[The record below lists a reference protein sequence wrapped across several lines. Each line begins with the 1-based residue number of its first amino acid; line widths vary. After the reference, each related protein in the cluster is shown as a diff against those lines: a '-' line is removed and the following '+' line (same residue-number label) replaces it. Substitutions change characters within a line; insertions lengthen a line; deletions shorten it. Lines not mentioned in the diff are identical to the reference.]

1 MVRCSLTSGR
11 AVSLAVI
18 AILAVAAV
26 AAVADAREITAARV
40 TSPPVIDGR
49 LDDPCWVQ
57 AVPSSDFRNLRAE
70 LAPAT
75 QQTIVRLCYDAR
87 MLYVAIDCLEDDV
100 AGISAAIA
108 QRDAPDIPE
117 EDDCVAIALDTF
129 RDSRSSYAFLVSALG
144 TKRDVHA
151 SECGRSRDVG
161 WNAVWDVAVAT
172 LSDRWTAELAIPF
185 SALRWAAGDSMVWGV
200 DFARVEMP
208 HREYSLWNG
217 TQGEFLDPTGFG
229 TLLGL
234 SGIER
239 GAGLELLPF
248 ILGKYDTSGLYDY
261 PFEPGDADRSVH
273 GDAGLDV
280 EYAPT
285 AYVTVNGTV
294 NPDFAQIEADP
305 NQINLG
311 GNEIWLEE
319 RRPFFSENADLFQ
332 MPLRLLYTR
341 RMEDIVAGGKVT
353 GKTGAASFA
362 ALYVRSNDLPR
373 DEYGD
378 ALTDSTGQELA
389 PEASD
394 YAAFVYRQ
402 DLFGSATAGA
412 YAATRE
418 RENGYS
424 RVGAVMAG
432 ASPVQCMRV
441 NAIAART
448 YDSGD
453 LGDDEA
459 YALSW
464 SYDSPGT
471 NSEGTVQYVGDSF
484 APEVG
489 FVPANSR
496 GTLGGEGHL
505 WKRLTTDAAW
515 LEEVEFCGWA
525 GRYDTPD
532 GPVQTSWAGGETAF
546 HLPIG
551 CVVGLEYNNSYNVR
565 DYADYPRASV
575 MSLYVYTGRDSWSGV
590 VASAEFGDFHHSDY
604 LELHAGARVQ
614 PVRKLTIETDVRGVT
629 LREYEDLDW
638 WVGELR
644 ANYMFSPTLFLRT
657 LLLSEHVREGVS
669 GSRDDENDRHDLG
682 LLCGWEFRPGSMFYI
697 AYNQAR
703 ERENGADRLLDPT
716 VVLKVSHLISL

>member
-1 MVRCSLTSGR
+1 MRCSRTYGR
-11 AVSLAVI
+11 AAWLAAAAAL
-18 AILAVAAV
+18 AITAAGS
-26 AAVADAREITAARV
+26 AADAREITAARV
-40 TSPPVIDGR
+40 ASPPVIDGR
-49 LDDPCWVQ
+49 LDDPCW
-57 AVPSSDFRNLRAE
+57 AEAAGSSDFRNFRDGLR
-70 LAPAT
+70 PAT
-75 QQTIVRLCYDAR
+75 QQTVVRLCYDAGT
-87 MLYVAIDCLEDDV
+87 LYVALDCLEDDV

-108 QRDAPDIPE
+108 QRDASDIAE

-129 RDSRSSYAFLVSALG
+129 RDKRSSYAFLVSALG

-161 WNAVWDVAVAT
+161 WDAVWDVAVAT
-172 LSDRWTAELAIPF
+172 LSDRWTAEIAIPF
-185 SALRWAAGDSMVWGV
+185 SALRWAAGDSLVWGV

-208 HREYSLWNG
+208 HREYSLWSG
-217 TQGEFLDPTGFG
+217 TQGEFMDPTGFG
-229 TLLGL
+229 TLRGL

-248 ILGKYDTSGLYDY
+248 VLGKYDTFGLYDY
-261 PFEPGDADRSVH
+261 PFEPADADWSVH
-273 GDAGLDV
+273 GDVGLDV
-280 EYAPT
+280 KYAPT
-285 AYVTVNGTV
+285 AYVTVNATV

-311 GNEIWLEE
+311 GDEIRLEE

-341 RMEDIVAGGKVT
+341 TMEDIVLGGKVT
-353 GKTGAASFA
+353 GKAGAGSFG

-378 ALTDSTGQELA
+378 ALTDSAGQELA
-389 PEASD
+389 PEAAD

-418 RENGYS
+418 REDGHS

-432 ASPVQCMRV
+432 ASPFHCMRL

-448 YDSGD
+448 SDSGD
-453 LGDDEA
+453 LGEDEA
-459 YALSW
+459 YALQW

-471 NSEGTVQYVGDSF
+471 NSEGTLQYIGDSF

-489 FVPANSR
+489 FVPADNR

-505 WKRLTTDAAW
+505 WKRLTADATW
-515 LEEVEFCGWA
+515 LEEVELCGWA
-525 GRYDTPD
+525 GRFDKPD
-532 GPVQTSWAGGETAF
+532 GPVQLSWAGGEAAF

-551 CVVGLEYNNSYNVR
+551 CVVGFEYNRAYNVR
-565 DYADYPRASV
+565 DYADHPRT
-575 MSLYVYTGRDSWSGV
+575 SLVSAYFYTGRNSWSGV
-590 VASAEFGDFHHSDY
+590 VASAEMGDFHHSDY

-614 PVRKLTIETDVRGVT
+614 PLRKLTIETDVRGVT
-629 LREYEDLDW
+629 LREHEDLDW

-644 ANYMFSPTLFLRT
+644 ANYMLSPALFLRA
-657 LLLSEHVREGVS
+657 LLLSEHVRESVS
-669 GSRDDENDRHDLG
+669 GSRADDESDRHDLG
-682 LLCGWEFRPGSMFYI
+682 VLCGWEFSPGSMLYL

-703 ERENGADRLLDPT
+703 EREDGEDRALDPT
-716 VVLKVSHLISL
+716 IVLKVSHLMGL

>member
-1 MVRCSLTSGR
+1 MRCSRTYGR
-11 AVSLAVI
+11 VASLAAVV
-18 AILAVAAV
+18 ALAVAV
-26 AAVADAREITAARV
+26 VTAVADAREITAARA

-49 LDDPCWVQ
+49 LDDPCWAE
-57 AVPSSDFRNLRAE
+57 AVPSSDFRNFRDE
-70 LAPAT
+70 LKSAT
-75 QQTIVRLCYDAR
+75 QQTIVRLCYDAGT
-87 MLYVAIDCLEDDV
+87 LYVAIDCLEDDV
-100 AGISAAIA
+100 AGISAAVA
-108 QRDAPDIPE
+108 QRDASDIAE

-129 RDSRSSYAFLVSALG
+129 LDKRSSYSFLVSALG

-161 WNAVWDVAVAT
+161 WDAVWEAATVT
-172 LSDRWTAELAIPF
+172 LSDRWTAEFAIPF
-185 SALRWAAGDSMVWGV
+185 SALRSGTDTSVWGI

-229 TLLGL
+229 TLRGL

-239 GAGLELLPF
+239 SAGLELLPF
-248 ILGKYDTSGLYDY
+248 ALGKYDTSGLYDY
-261 PFEPGDADRSVH
+261 PLEPADADWSAH
-273 GDAGLDV
+273 GDVGLDV
-280 EYAPT
+280 QYAPT
-285 AYVTVNGTV
+285 AYVTVNATV

-311 GNEIWLEE
+311 GDEIRLEE
-319 RRPFFSENADLFQ
+319 RRPFFSENADLFH

-341 RMEDIVAGGKVT
+341 RMEDIVVGGKVT
-353 GKTGAASFA
+353 GKAGSGGFG

-378 ALTDSTGQELA
+378 ALTDSAGQGLP
-389 PEASD
+389 PEAGD
-394 YAAFVYRQ
+394 YTAFVYRQ

-418 RENGYS
+418 REGGYS

-432 ASPVQCMRV
+432 ASPFHCMRL

-453 LGDDEA
+453 LGEDEA
-459 YALSW
+459 YALEW

-471 NSEGTVQYVGDSF
+471 NSEGTLQYIGDSF

-489 FVPANSR
+489 FVPGDNR
-496 GTLGGEGHL
+496 GTLGGKGHL
-505 WKRLTTDAAW
+505 WERLTTDATW
-515 LEEVEFCGWA
+515 LEEVELCGWA
-525 GRYDTPD
+525 GRFATPD
-532 GPVQTSWAGGETAF
+532 GPVQSSWVGGETAF
-546 HLPIG
+546 HFSIG
-551 CVVGLEYNNSYNVR
+551 CVVGLEYNRSYDVR
-565 DYADYPRASV
+565 DYADHPRT
-575 MSLYVYTGRDSWSGV
+575 SLVSAYFYTGRNSWSGV
-590 VASAEFGDFHHSDY
+590 VASAEIGDFHHSDY

-614 PVRKLTIETDVRGVT
+614 PARKLTIETDVRGVT

-644 ANYMFSPTLFLRT
+644 ANYMFSPTLFLRA
-657 LLLSEHVREGVS
+657 LLLSERVRERVT
-669 GSRDDENDRHDLG
+669 GSRADDETDRHDLG
-682 LLCGWEFRPGSMFYI
+682 LLCGWEFRPGSMLYL
-697 AYNQAR
+697 AYNQGR
-703 ERENGADRLLDPT
+703 EREDGDGRLLDPT
-716 VVLKVSHLISL
+716 VVLKISHLISL